1 MILEVKDISVKSF
14 AEFMFVLAYT
24 SKVLSTKSTKAYCII
39 PTSSQASV
47 FHFSQLLAAL
57 IYFKLFRAEAH
68 SDTSEAACGMK
79 GDRAIREA
87 VKNVLADFV
96 R

>member
-1 MILEVKDISVKSF
+1 MILEVKDISVKTF
-14 AEFMFVLAYT
+14 AELMFVLVYT
-24 SKVLSTKSTKAYCII
+24 LKVLSTKSTKAYCII

-47 FHFSQLLAAL
+47 FQFSQWLAAL

-79 GDRAIREA
+79 DALNIL
-87 VKNVLADFV
+87 KVLKRLFFS
-96 R
+96 